1 MKTKKGIVV
10 EADKNKAVIL
20 LPGGEYRK
28 VRTGGKY
35 LEAGDLFEYSSTP
48 VVKYAVAAVLLLAI
62 IVGGIDYN
70 SVKAYASL
78 GTDLELGINRWGR
91 VVSVQAKSPEGQQI
105 LDNVQV
111 TNEKLEIAVE
121 KITRQAMKE
130 EKTSAQEIRQNLKT
144 KVNDKDNQKLEENII
159 NEVNKGLDKA
169 IPNEK
174 VKTNNGKG
182 KGNDQK
188 EQQQII
194 NESPVNTEQTL
205 DEENNESEQQE
216 ISAEENNDN
225 QDIKKEE
232 QKIEQS
238 EKKEKQKEKQTTSQS
253 KNKSSQSNSKNKNN
267 KD

>member
-1 MKTKKGIVV
+1 MKIKNGIVV

-35 LEAGDLFEYSSTP
+35 LEAGDLYEYNSTP

-62 IVGGIDYN
+62 IVGGIDYK
-70 SVKAYASL
+70 SVKAFACL
-78 GTDLELGINRWGR
+78 GTDLELGVNRWGR
-91 VVSVQAKSPEGQQI
+91 VVSVQAKTPEGKQI

-111 TNEKLEIAVE
+111 KNEKLEIAVE

-130 EKTSAQEIRQNLKT
+130 EKTSPQEIRQNLKT
-144 KVNDKDNQKLEENII
+144 KVNDTDNQKLEETIKKD
-159 NEVNKGLDKA
+159 VNKGLDKA
-169 IPNEK
+169 IPKEK
-174 VKTNNGKG
+174 VKTNHG

-194 NESPVNTEQTL
+194 NELPVNTDQTS
-205 DEENNESEQQE
+205 DEDNDDSEQQD
-216 ISAEENNDN
+216 ITSEENDDN

-232 QKIEQS
+232 QKIQPS
-238 EKKEKQKEKQTTSQS
+238 EKKEKQKEKQTSTQSS
-253 KNKSSQSNSKNKNN
+253 KNKSSQTSNKNKNN